1 MFDKIKQLNELKRK
15 AKIMEETLAA
25 EVLEVSYR
33 GIVIQIS
40 AGLDVKSIVSDNHSD
55 EDIKDAINKAIKEA
69 QKVQAQKMRGQM
81 GDLGLNIPGL

>member
-1 MFDKIKQLNELKRK
+1 M
-15 AKIMEETLAA
+15 MEESLAA

-33 GIVIQIS
+33 GITIQIS
-40 AGLDVKSIVSDNHSD
+40 AGLDVKSLVTDGHSD
-55 EDIKDAINKAIKEA
+55 EDIADAINKAIKEA